1 MWAHSPY
8 FSLPQNIV
16 PSHLS
21 FRLRNAVSSLFS
33 ALLWIPSTAIPTG
46 RPILGILS
54 LLHLQSSSP
63 HCLILFYLQIPTA
76 LPPNNWKTKK
86 DLPILPLKYLSPK
99 LLGWPC
105 CLHRPLF
112 DIVFCLETCSGCL
125 FCRNFASLEKKMRI
139 HNAFFG
145 PVISWAATVD
155 L

>member
-33 ALLWIPSTAIPTG
+33 ALLWIPSIALPTG

-125 FCRNFASLEKKMRI
+125 FCHNFASLEKKMRI

>member
-1 MWAHSPY
+1 MRRLDWPPSSP
-8 FSLPQNIV
+8 LKGPPV
-16 PSHLS
+16 PWTPADA
-21 FRLRNAVSSLFS
+21 LRTPRVDRAG
-33 ALLWIPSTAIPTG
+33 ALPTG

-125 FCRNFASLEKKMRI
+125 FCHNFASLEKKMRI